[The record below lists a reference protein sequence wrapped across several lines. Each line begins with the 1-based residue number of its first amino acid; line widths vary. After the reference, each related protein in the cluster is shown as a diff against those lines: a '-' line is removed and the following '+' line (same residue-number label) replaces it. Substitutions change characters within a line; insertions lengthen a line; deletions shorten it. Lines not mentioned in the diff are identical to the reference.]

1 MLFCTAF
8 TRISVRF
15 CGVRTPPF
23 YVLLNITNSEKETF
37 SENMKSTNNNVQN
50 TSQLALH
57 QQTENL
63 LSSRRNIC
71 FTVNA
76 CLEKIGGMF
85 SFEHMS
91 F

>member
-1 MLFCTAF
+1 M
-8 TRISVRF
+8 RF

-57 QQTENL
+57 KANRQKIYYQVAEIFVL
-63 LSSRRNIC
+63 LL
-71 FTVNA
+71 THV
-76 CLEKIGGMF
+76 
-85 SFEHMS
+85 
-91 F
+91 

>member
-1 MLFCTAF
+1 
-8 TRISVRF
+8 
-15 CGVRTPPF
+15 
-23 YVLLNITNSEKETF
+23 
-37 SENMKSTNNNVQN
+37 MKSTNNNVQN

-63 LSSRRNIC
+63 LSSRRNIY

-91 F
+91 FWLDYLSSIPNTQCCIPF

>member
-1 MLFCTAF
+1 MLFCTVF

-37 SENMKSTNNNVQN
+37 SENMKSSNNNVQN

-57 QQTENL
+57 KANRQKIYYQVAEIFVL
-63 LSSRRNIC
+63 LLTH
-71 FTVNA
+71 F
-76 CLEKIGGMF
+76 
-85 SFEHMS
+85 
-91 F
+91 

>member
-1 MLFCTAF
+1 MLLCTVF

-37 SENMKSTNNNVQN
+37 SENMKSSNNNVQN

-57 QQTENL
+57 KANRQKIYYQVAEIFVL
-63 LSSRRNIC
+63 LL
-71 FTVNA
+71 THV
-76 CLEKIGGMF
+76 
-85 SFEHMS
+85 
-91 F
+91 